1 MAWDARG
8 FLGCGF
14 GFGRLAAQVSTAM
27 LLVGGADSE
36 GSSRETRQKSFFC
49 RIANSLHG
57 GEAGSAL

>member
-1 MAWDARG
+1 
-8 FLGCGF
+8 
-14 GFGRLAAQVSTAM
+14 M